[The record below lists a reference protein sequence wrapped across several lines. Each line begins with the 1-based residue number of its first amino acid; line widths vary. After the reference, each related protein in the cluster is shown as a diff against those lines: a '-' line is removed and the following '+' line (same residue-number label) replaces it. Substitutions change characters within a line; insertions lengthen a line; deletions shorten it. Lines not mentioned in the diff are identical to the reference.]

1 MRNEEQSGRKQR
13 GLLSITVGLLLIA
26 AALFLA
32 SYNLYD
38 ELRAEQSARQAV
50 TQLDAYLPAEA
61 APEAPSDS
69 ARDQEPLVSDERT
82 VIPDYV
88 LSPNMEM
95 PVETINGIDFIGVLR
110 IPALELELPVISE
123 WNYPN
128 LKSAPCRY
136 SGSAYLNNLILCG
149 HNYASHFGSLKTLSE
164 GDIATFTDIDG
175 NVFIY
180 KMVERETLNPT
191 DIEGMESGNWDL
203 TLFTCTVGGRLIP
216 PKIETGFRIGKLTVA
231 MPTGHEKT
239 AIPSGTV
246 SVTAMVPLNWIPA
259 PSSGPYRDKIQT
271 ACRLPWFLPTPRF
284 GRRSVY
290 TLTQSIVTT
299 DSQTIAA
306 KLNGEYIRAKNN
318 NQRLSILGSRSAY
331 HGTKLH
337 YHI

>member
-1 MRNEEQSGRKQR
+1 MGNEEQSGRKQR

-38 ELRAEQSARQAV
+38 ELRAEQAARQV
-50 TQLDAYLPAEA
+50 VNKLDAYFPSEA
-61 APEAPSDS
+61 APEASTNP
-69 ARDQEPLVSDERT
+69 AGDQEPLVSDERT

-88 LSPNMEM
+88 LYPNMEM
-95 PVETINGIDFIGVLR
+95 SVETINGIDFIGVLR
-110 IPALELELPVISE
+110 IPTLELELPVISE

-203 TLFTCTVGGRLIP
+203 TLFTCTVGGQSR
-216 PKIETGFRIGKLTVA
+216 
-231 MPTGHEKT
+231 
-239 AIPSGTV
+239 
-246 SVTAMVPLNWIPA
+246 VTI
-259 PSSGPYRDKIQT
+259 
-271 ACRLPWFLPTPRF
+271 RF
-284 GRRSVY
+284 E
-290 TLTQSIVTT
+290 LEE
-299 DSQTIAA
+299 D
-306 KLNGEYIRAKNN
+306 
-318 NQRLSILGSRSAY
+318 
-331 HGTKLH
+331 
-337 YHI
+337 

>member
-1 MRNEEQSGRKQR
+1 MRNEEKNSRKQE
-13 GLLSITVGLLLIA
+13 GLLLITIGLLLIA
-26 AALFLA
+26 AALFLV

-61 APEAPSDS
+61 ALEAPSDS
-69 ARDQEPLVSDERT
+69 AGDQEPLVSDERT

-110 IPALELELPVISE
+110 IPALELELPIISE

-136 SGSAYLNNLILCG
+136 SGSAYLNNLIICG
-149 HNYASHFGSLKTLSE
+149 HNYTSHFGTLKNLWE

-180 KMVERETLNPT
+180 KMVGRETLDPT

-203 TLFTCTVGGRLIP
+203 TLFTCTVGGQSR
-216 PKIETGFRIGKLTVA
+216 
-231 MPTGHEKT
+231 
-239 AIPSGTV
+239 
-246 SVTAMVPLNWIPA
+246 VTI
-259 PSSGPYRDKIQT
+259 
-271 ACRLPWFLPTPRF
+271 RF
-284 GRRSVY
+284 E
-290 TLTQSIVTT
+290 LEE
-299 DSQTIAA
+299 D
-306 KLNGEYIRAKNN
+306 
-318 NQRLSILGSRSAY
+318 
-331 HGTKLH
+331 
-337 YHI
+337 

>member
-61 APEAPSDS
+61 APEAPADS
-69 ARDQEPLVSDERT
+69 AGDQEPLVSDERT

-203 TLFTCTVGGRLIP
+203 TLFTCTVGGQSR
-216 PKIETGFRIGKLTVA
+216 
-231 MPTGHEKT
+231 
-239 AIPSGTV
+239 
-246 SVTAMVPLNWIPA
+246 VTI
-259 PSSGPYRDKIQT
+259 
-271 ACRLPWFLPTPRF
+271 RF
-284 GRRSVY
+284 E
-290 TLTQSIVTT
+290 LEE
-299 DSQTIAA
+299 D
-306 KLNGEYIRAKNN
+306 
-318 NQRLSILGSRSAY
+318 
-331 HGTKLH
+331 
-337 YHI
+337 

>member
-164 GDIATFTDIDG
+164 GDLATFTDI
-175 NVFIY
+175 FIY

-203 TLFTCTVGGRLIP
+203 TLFTCTVGGQSR
-216 PKIETGFRIGKLTVA
+216 
-231 MPTGHEKT
+231 
-239 AIPSGTV
+239 
-246 SVTAMVPLNWIPA
+246 VTI
-259 PSSGPYRDKIQT
+259 
-271 ACRLPWFLPTPRF
+271 RF
-284 GRRSVY
+284 E
-290 TLTQSIVTT
+290 LEE
-299 DSQTIAA
+299 D
-306 KLNGEYIRAKNN
+306 
-318 NQRLSILGSRSAY
+318 
-331 HGTKLH
+331 
-337 YHI
+337 

>member
-1 MRNEEQSGRKQR
+1 M
-13 GLLSITVGLLLIA
+13 LSITIGLLLIA
-26 AALFLA
+26 AALFLV

-38 ELRAEQSARQAV
+38 ELRAEQAARQAV
-50 TQLDAYLPAEA
+50 NKLEA
-61 APEAPSDS
+61 STN
-69 ARDQEPLVSDERT
+69 QEPLASDERT

-128 LKSAPCRY
+128 LKNAPCRY

-149 HNYASHFGSLKTLSE
+149 HNYASHFGRLKTLSE

-203 TLFTCTVGGRLIP
+203 TLFTCTVGGQSRVTIRFEL
-216 PKIETGFRIGKLTVA
+216 
-231 MPTGHEKT
+231 EK
-239 AIPSGTV
+239 
-246 SVTAMVPLNWIPA
+246 
-259 PSSGPYRDKIQT
+259 D
-271 ACRLPWFLPTPRF
+271 
-284 GRRSVY
+284 
-290 TLTQSIVTT
+290 
-299 DSQTIAA
+299 
-306 KLNGEYIRAKNN
+306 
-318 NQRLSILGSRSAY
+318 
-331 HGTKLH
+331 
-337 YHI
+337 

>member
-1 MRNEEQSGRKQR
+1 MKQENSRKQA
-13 GLLSITVGLLLIA
+13 GLLWITIGLLLIA
-26 AALFLA
+26 AALFLV

-38 ELRAEQSARQAV
+38 ELRAEQAAKQAA

-61 APEAPSDS
+61 APEAPMDPVE
-69 ARDQEPLVSDERT
+69 DQDPLVRDERT

-110 IPALELELPVISE
+110 IPALELELPIISE

-203 TLFTCTVGGRLIP
+203 TLFTCTVGGQSR
-216 PKIETGFRIGKLTVA
+216 
-231 MPTGHEKT
+231 
-239 AIPSGTV
+239 
-246 SVTAMVPLNWIPA
+246 VTI
-259 PSSGPYRDKIQT
+259 
-271 ACRLPWFLPTPRF
+271 RF
-284 GRRSVY
+284 E
-290 TLTQSIVTT
+290 LEE
-299 DSQTIAA
+299 D
-306 KLNGEYIRAKNN
+306 
-318 NQRLSILGSRSAY
+318 
-331 HGTKLH
+331 
-337 YHI
+337 